1 MSMNVKGKKISV
13 LGMARSGVAAANLL
27 ARRGAKVTVFD
38 ARTEDQLAEHKAR
51 LMPGIETRFGSIRP
65 DADSDLIVLSPGIDI
80 DSPDLDEAKDAGIEI
95 TGELELAFRFFKT
108 PVIAITGTNG
118 KSTTTQLVGDLLRE
132 AGKDVAVGGNIG
144 TPFCDLVENPP
155 KDYAVIEVSSFQME
169 TARDFHPKIA
179 AILNLTPDHLNR
191 HKTLQHYAALKE
203 RMTANQ
209 QTGDVLVLNADDPV
223 VAAMGAHSPAKK
235 VFFSLSGETGDGAS
249 IDAGMIELFNVH
261 TGREVMPVSELPQPA
276 LCQLE
281 NILAALA
288 IADRAG
294 VPTSAMR
301 KTLSRFKGLE
311 HRLEFVRTHH
321 GIDFIND
328 SKGTNTGALEKSLK
342 GFDRPVVL
350 IIGGQDKGGDFQALK
365 TLFKQKVRHMIL
377 IGEAKQKIRH
387 VLNGSFTYEDAGSMQ
402 EAVSLASARANEGDV
417 VLLSPGCA
425 SFDMFRDYEDR
436 GRQFKEIVNQLK

>member
-1 MSMNVKGKKISV
+1 M
-13 LGMARSGVAAANLL
+13 
-27 ARRGAKVTVFD
+27 
-38 ARTEDQLAEHKAR
+38 
-51 LMPGIETRFGSIRP
+51 
-65 DADSDLIVLSPGIDI
+65 
-80 DSPDLDEAKDAGIEI
+80 
-95 TGELELAFRFFKT
+95 
-108 PVIAITGTNG
+108 
-118 KSTTTQLVGDLLRE
+118 
-132 AGKDVAVGGNIG
+132 
-144 TPFCDLVENPP
+144 
-155 KDYAVIEVSSFQME
+155 IEVSSFQME

-209 QTGDVLVLNADDPV
+209 QIGDVLVLNADDPV
-223 VAAMGAHSPAKK
+223 VASMGAHSPAKK

-288 IADRAG
+288 IADRTG

-311 HRLEFVRTHH
+311 HRLEFVRTYH